1 MERAIGG
8 DGRRAE
14 VLLGTTNEITLQMRM
29 REIGGK
35 EVSIHREA
43 WKVMYNENID

>member
-14 VLLGTTNEITLQMRM
+14 VLLGTTNEITLQIEDERN
-29 REIGGK
+29 
-35 EVSIHREA
+35 
-43 WKVMYNENID
+43 WW